1 MAKFIV
7 LVVMIFLA
15 VMGVLAY
22 FNSGTVELTV
32 WKDVTHPIPV
42 VALILVST
50 AIGIFTMF
58 IIYAIRDARRYFDH
72 WQVQR
77 VQKKESKIHEM
88 YSKGLEAFFA
98 SRYEE
103 ARELFNHV
111 TESEPLHVN
120 ALLRLGDV
128 AYVEKDFVSS
138 KDFYFKSLEV
148 KPRSIEVMLSLVK
161 VAETQQK
168 WQEALK
174 YLDSILDIDDEN
186 EKILKMKR
194 DIFERDKNWD
204 ELIEVQNKIL
214 KNKLAPEEEEEEN
227 KRLTGYKYELA
238 RNDIETGALEK
249 AIKSLKAIM
258 KSDESFT
265 SVYLTLADAYMKDG
279 NTKEAAGFLLKGYE
293 VTQSQVIL
301 ARLEDHYISQ
311 GEPGTIIDIY
321 QKSVQ
326 KNPKD
331 VKLRVFLAKLYY
343 RLEMIDHVLE
353 TINAIDPAALDF
365 PGLHLLLGGVYE
377 RRSETDKALEEYKKA
392 LKFDKPHLVP
402 YCCSA
407 CNYTSMKWSGRCP
420 ECYSWNSFILDIN
433 EACEILKRQSS
444 S

>member
-1 MAKFIV
+1 MAKFIA
-7 LVVMIFLA
+7 LVVMMFLA

-32 WKDVTHPIPV
+32 WKDVTHSIPV

-50 AIGIFTMF
+50 AVGILTMF
-58 IIYAIRDARRYFDH
+58 VVYSIRDARRYFDY

-77 VQKKESKIHEM
+77 VQKKESKIHEL

-103 ARELFNHV
+103 AKELFSRV
-111 TESEPLHVN
+111 IEGEPLHAN
-120 ALLRLGDV
+120 ALLRLGDIDCI
-128 AYVEKDFVSS
+128 EKNFISA
-138 KDFYFKSLEV
+138 KDFYLKALEV
-148 KPRSIEVMLSLVK
+148 KPRSIEIMLSLAK
-161 VAETQQK
+161 VAQIQQK

-174 YLDSILDIDDEN
+174 YLDSILEIDDEN
-186 EKILKMKR
+186 KKILGMKR
-194 DIFERDKNWD
+194 DIFEKNQNWD
-204 ELIEVQNKIL
+204 ELIEVQSKIL
-214 KNKLAPEEEEEEN
+214 KCKPASDEEEEEN

-238 RNDIETGALEK
+238 RTDMESGALEK
-249 AIKSLKAIM
+249 AIKSLKAIL
-258 KSDESFT
+258 KNDENFI
-265 SVYLTLADAYMKDG
+265 SVYLILADAYMKDG
-279 NTKEAAGFLLKGYE
+279 NAREAADLLMKGYE
-293 VTQSQVIL
+293 TTQSQVIL

-321 QKSVQ
+321 QKSIQ
-326 KNPKD
+326 KNPND

-353 TINAIDPAALDF
+353 TINAIDPASLDF

-377 RRSETDKALEEYKKA
+377 RRSETDKALEEYKMA
-392 LKFDKPHLVP
+392 LKFDKPHAVP
-402 YCCSA
+402 YCCSE
-407 CNYTSMKWSGRCP
+407 CSYTSMKWSGRCP
-420 ECYSWNSFILDIN
+420 ECHRWNSFILGIN